1 MSEFDA
7 IIVGAG
13 PAGSAAAIRLAS
25 KEQNVLLVEKSD
37 PPGSKNVSGGV
48 LWGNDLTNVI
58 PDWEKTAPVERFVE
72 TKSVAFLTKESK
84 IGVDFSSKKF
94 ENQKTGY
101 TVLRAK
107 FDQYLAKKAK
117 DAGAMVASGVTV
129 DKLAFDNGKV
139 IGVEQNGDVITADTV
154 VLAEGAN
161 PRVAIESGLRKP
173 LGDHDVAIGVKEVV
187 KLTEPIINER
197 FNLKGKSGYACEYVL
212 GFLEGGVHAGGFLYT
227 NKDSISLGAVI
238 SMKSLRQNNQ
248 TYSFDI
254 IEQFKEH
261 PYIAPLLEGGRV
273 EEYSAHMVVEGGLQS
288 VPKLYGDGFMVAGD
302 GAGFSFSNGM
312 VLQGMNYAIASGI
325 QAADTFLDAKGSGDF
340 SSSSLSKYK
349 ERLKESYVLK
359 DLHTFNGISDLTW
372 SPFMHEKLPQ
382 VLESTMLGIFM
393 EEGKPKKHM
402 SKILRES
409 MAESGLSTSEMLLQ
423 GYRMMRRM

>member
-7 IIVGAG
+7 IVVGAG

-48 LWGNDLTNVI
+48 LWGHDLTNVI
-58 PDWEKTAPVERFVE
+58 PDWEKTAPVERFVG

-84 IGVDFSSKKF
+84 IGIDFSTKKF

-101 TVLRAK
+101 TVLRTK

-117 DAGAMVASGVTV
+117 DSGAMVASGITV
-129 DKLAFDNGKV
+129 DKLAFDNEKV
-139 IGVEQNGDVITADTV
+139 IGIEQNGDVITADTV
-154 VLAEGAN
+154 ILAEGAN

-173 LGDHDVAIGVKEVV
+173 LNDHDTAIGVKEVI
-187 KLTEPIINER
+187 KLTEPIINDR
-197 FNLKGKSGYACEYVL
+197 FNLTGKSGFACEYVL

-261 PYIAPLLEGGRV
+261 PFIAPLIEGGRV
-273 EEYSAHMVVEGGLQS
+273 EEYSAHLVVEGGLQS

-325 QAADTFLDAKGSGDF
+325 QAADTFIDAKNSGDY
-340 SSSSLSKYK
+340 SSNALSKYK
-349 ERLKESYVLK
+349 SRLKESYVLR
-359 DLHTFNGISDLTW
+359 DLHTFNGISELTW
-372 SPFMHEKLPQ
+372 SPFMHEKLPE
-382 VLESTMLGIFM
+382 VLENTMLGLFM
-393 EEGKPKKHM
+393 EEGVPKKHM

-409 MAESGLSTSEMLLQ
+409 MAKSGLSTSEMLLQ